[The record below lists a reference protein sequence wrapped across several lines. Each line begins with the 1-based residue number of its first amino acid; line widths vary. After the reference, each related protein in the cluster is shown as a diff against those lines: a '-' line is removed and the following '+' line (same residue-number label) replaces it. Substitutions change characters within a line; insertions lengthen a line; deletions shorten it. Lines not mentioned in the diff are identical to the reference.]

1 MVDTYIVWK
10 IPTDLQVCEMVH
22 ELETNCNDNLEWS
35 YMMNQIMEWARQKL
49 LEVQDNLFFIFEE
62 IYYSNWE
69 DAEHTTVQIIVEND
83 LSMLVITSQSP
94 GVNWENHFI
103 ASAIKRSQ
111 K

>member
-69 DAEHTTVQIIVEND
+69 DAEHTNVKIEDN
-83 LSMLVITSQSP
+83 LLVITSRAP
-94 GVNWENHFI
+94 GVDWE
-103 ASAIKRSQ
+103 KRISE
-111 K
+111 KKPT